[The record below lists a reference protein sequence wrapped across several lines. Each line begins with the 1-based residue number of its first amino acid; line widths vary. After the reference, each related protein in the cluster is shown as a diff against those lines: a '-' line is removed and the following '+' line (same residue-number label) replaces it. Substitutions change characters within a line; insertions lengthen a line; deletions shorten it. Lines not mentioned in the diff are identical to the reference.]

1 MRILVVNDDGIK
13 APGIK
18 RLVQMA
24 AGLGEVWVVAPA
36 AQCSAMSHRITVR
49 GDLEV
54 KPYDFPATGVTAYS
68 VGGTPADCVKVALG
82 CLMTEK
88 PDIVF
93 SGINA
98 GYNVGR
104 DILYSGTIGA
114 AMEALCWGVPAI
126 AFSVAEEDECEVLNT
141 YLEPVAK
148 ELISKTLPQN
158 EIWNV
163 NFPGCTLEEYKGILW
178 DRIPDQNAYSVWGTP
193 ADCVK
198 VALGCLMTEKPDIVF
213 SGINAGYNVGRDI
226 LYSGTIG
233 AAMEALCWGVPAIAF
248 SVAEEDECE
257 VLNTYLEPVAKEL
270 ISKTLP
276 QNEIWNVNFPGCTL
290 EEYKG
295 ILWDRIPDQNQYYR
309 DNYKRTDRP
318 DGSCI
323 FSAAGLPETEAADG
337 TDAGAVLSNYI
348 SIGTIKNMII

>member
-54 KPYDFPATGVTAYS
+54 KPYDFPVTGVTAYS

-126 AFSVAEEDECEVLNT
+126 AFSVAEEDECEKAYILAPQGLTDGMTVMSGATAEVRVGNCLP
-141 YLEPVAK
+141 LENIPVGTQVHNVELYPGKGGQLVRSAGMSAQLMAK
-148 ELISKTLPQN
+148 EGKYATLRLPSGEMRMVPLKCRATIGVIGN
-158 EIWNV
+158 GDHNLV
-163 NFPGCTLEEYKGILW
+163 NIGKAGRKRHMGVRPTVRGSVMNPNDHPHGGGEGRAPIGRPGPCT
-178 DRIPDQNAYSVWGTP
+178 PWGKP
-193 ADCVK
+193 
-198 VALGCLMTEKPDIVF
+198 ALGLKTRKKNKSSNKLIVRR
-213 SGINAGYNVGRDI
+213 RD
-226 LYSGTIG
+226 GK
-233 AAMEALCWGVPAIAF
+233 AL
-248 SVAEEDECE
+248 
-257 VLNTYLEPVAKEL
+257 K
-270 ISKTLP
+270 
-276 QNEIWNVNFPGCTL
+276 
-290 EEYKG
+290 
-295 ILWDRIPDQNQYYR
+295 
-309 DNYKRTDRP
+309 
-318 DGSCI
+318 
-323 FSAAGLPETEAADG
+323 
-337 TDAGAVLSNYI
+337 
-348 SIGTIKNMII
+348 

>member
-104 DILYSGTIGA
+104 DLS
-114 AMEALCWGVPAI
+114 
-126 AFSVAEEDECEVLNT
+126 
-141 YLEPVAK
+141 
-148 ELISKTLPQN
+148 LIH
-158 EIWNV
+158 I
-163 NFPGCTLEEYKGILW
+163 
-178 DRIPDQNAYSVWGTP
+178 
-193 ADCVK
+193 
-198 VALGCLMTEKPDIVF
+198 
-213 SGINAGYNVGRDI
+213 
-226 LYSGTIG
+226 
-233 AAMEALCWGVPAIAF
+233 
-248 SVAEEDECE
+248 
-257 VLNTYLEPVAKEL
+257 
-270 ISKTLP
+270 
-276 QNEIWNVNFPGCTL
+276 
-290 EEYKG
+290 
-295 ILWDRIPDQNQYYR
+295 
-309 DNYKRTDRP
+309 
-318 DGSCI
+318 
-323 FSAAGLPETEAADG
+323 
-337 TDAGAVLSNYI
+337 
-348 SIGTIKNMII
+348 

>member
-54 KPYDFPATGVTAYS
+54 KPYDFPATGVT
-68 VGGTPADCVKVALG
+68 
-82 CLMTEK
+82 
-88 PDIVF
+88 
-93 SGINA
+93 
-98 GYNVGR
+98 
-104 DILYSGTIGA
+104 
-114 AMEALCWGVPAI
+114 
-126 AFSVAEEDECEVLNT
+126 
-141 YLEPVAK
+141 
-148 ELISKTLPQN
+148 
-158 EIWNV
+158 
-163 NFPGCTLEEYKGILW
+163 
-178 DRIPDQNAYSVWGTP
+178 AYSVWGTP

-270 ISKTLP
+270 HFRGIQRNPVGSYPGSEPVLP
-276 QNEIWNVNFPGCTL
+276 G
-290 EEYKG
+290 
-295 ILWDRIPDQNQYYR
+295 
-309 DNYKRTDRP
+309 
-318 DGSCI
+318 
-323 FSAAGLPETEAADG
+323 
-337 TDAGAVLSNYI
+337 
-348 SIGTIKNMII
+348 

>member
-54 KPYDFPATGVTAYS
+54 KPYDFPAAGVT
-68 VGGTPADCVKVALG
+68 
-82 CLMTEK
+82 
-88 PDIVF
+88 
-93 SGINA
+93 
-98 GYNVGR
+98 
-104 DILYSGTIGA
+104 
-114 AMEALCWGVPAI
+114 
-126 AFSVAEEDECEVLNT
+126 
-141 YLEPVAK
+141 
-148 ELISKTLPQN
+148 
-158 EIWNV
+158 
-163 NFPGCTLEEYKGILW
+163 
-178 DRIPDQNAYSVWGTP
+178 AYSVWGTP

-248 SVAEEDECE
+248 SVAEEEECE

-290 EEYKG
+290 KESCG
-295 ILWDRIPDQNQYYR
+295 IVSRIR
-309 DNYKRTDRP
+309 TSITGITTRERTDR
-318 DGSCI
+318 
-323 FSAAGLPETEAADG
+323 TEAVFFQRQG
-337 TDAGAVLSNYI
+337 CRKRKRRMERMREQFFPITYPSEQSKI
-348 SIGTIKNMII
+348 

>member
-1 MRILVVNDDGIK
+1 MLFCR
-13 APGIK
+13 
-18 RLVQMA
+18 
-24 AGLGEVWVVAPA
+24 
-36 AQCSAMSHRITVR
+36 
-49 GDLEV
+49 
-54 KPYDFPATGVTAYS
+54 
-68 VGGTPADCVKVALG
+68 CV
-82 CLMTEK
+82 
-88 PDIVF
+88 
-93 SGINA
+93 
-98 GYNVGR
+98 
-104 DILYSGTIGA
+104 
-114 AMEALCWGVPAI
+114 
-126 AFSVAEEDECEVLNT
+126 
-141 YLEPVAK
+141 
-148 ELISKTLPQN
+148 PQN
-158 EIWNV
+158 APPA
-163 NFPGCTLEEYKGILW
+163 F
-178 DRIPDQNAYSVWGTP
+178 ATP

-337 TDAGAVLSNYI
+337 GGYLNLFITLPHMSICPRIVI
-348 SIGTIKNMII
+348 SVTFQKVYHSPHTKASADCCNQCGQSADCTAEKCHIIL